1 MKPPGS
7 QASVALFKEP
17 VILSGETAH
26 LPRQVW
32 ELRYFD
38 EFAMDGIAF
47 VMLLGED
54 WARVARSV

>member
-7 QASVALFKEP
+7 QASVASFKEP
-17 VILSGETAH
+17 VILSGQPDH
-26 LPRQVW
+26 LPRNAC

-47 VMLLGED
+47 VMLSVED
-54 WARVARSV
+54 